1 MAERHAIIEAG
12 RLFQNVPFGYNRRDL
27 MRAAG
32 EAARRL
38 VTTFDGARRSCGTEI
53 AFDFIG

>member
-1 MAERHAIIEAG
+1 LDGPEEKAG
-12 RLFQNVPFGYNRRDL
+12 RLFQNVPLGYNRRNL
-27 MRAAG
+27 MQAAG

-38 VTTFDGARRSCGTEI
+38 VKTFERAPRSCGIEI